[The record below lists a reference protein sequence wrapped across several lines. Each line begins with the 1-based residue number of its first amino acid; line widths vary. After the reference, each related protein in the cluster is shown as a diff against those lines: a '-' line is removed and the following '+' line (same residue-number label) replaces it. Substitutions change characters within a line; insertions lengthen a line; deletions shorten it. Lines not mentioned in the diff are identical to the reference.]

1 MRITLDGE
9 AIEAR
14 EGDTV
19 AAALLRARI
28 TTFTRS
34 IKYHRPRGPFCLAGS
49 CGQCLMRIDGVPS
62 LPSCQVRAQEG
73 MICERQNA
81 PLGLIDAD
89 LFRATDFLFP
99 EGLDHHHLMVGS
111 RVLGRMALE
120 VARRLAGLG
129 ELPSKARA
137 AAPAELRNAP
147 LVVIGAGPSGLAAAR
162 AAAEAGSKVL
172 LLEREARPGGAA
184 LLGVD
189 PASPDADW
197 VAQQARA
204 FTAAGG
210 EILLE
215 ADCVGLYAG
224 EPAPPANAL
233 LAVRKGAKLVIV
245 AAERVV
251 VANGGAS
258 QPLPFP
264 GVDRPGV
271 YAARGL
277 LALQVH
283 CNLRVGSE
291 LVVLG
296 DGQELVDC
304 ARALRRAGYRLA
316 RIVALG
322 GERPDAPDLEVQVAQ
337 PVRALGNPVRA
348 LEVAAGPATDRIRC
362 DALAIALSPAPLHGL
377 ASSVG
382 ATAKWVAALGGFPLE
397 IDADGRTAVPWL
409 FAAGRV
415 AGLGGAGAPKSGEAA
430 GKAACR

>member
-14 EGDTV
+14 EGDSV
-19 AAALLRARI
+19 AAALLRTRI

-49 CGQCLMRIDGVPS
+49 CGQCLMRVDGVPS

-99 EGLDHHHLMVGS
+99 EGLDHHHLLIGS
-111 RVLGRMALE
+111 RVLGRVALE

-129 ELPSKARA
+129 ELPTKVRA
-137 AAPAELRNAP
+137 AAPAELRSAQ

-172 LLEREARPGGAA
+172 LVEREARPGGAA

-210 EILLE
+210 ELLLE
-215 ADCVGLYAG
+215 ADCVGLYAN

-233 LAVRKGAKLVIV
+233 LALRKGARLVIV
-245 AAERVV
+245 AAERVI

-277 LALQVH
+277 LGLQL
-283 CNLRVGSE
+283 NSDLRVGSE

-316 RIVALG
+316 RIVGLG
-322 GERPDAPDLEVQVAQ
+322 GDRPEAPDLEVQVAQ

-348 LEVAAGPATDRIRC
+348 LEVAVGPATDRIRC

-382 ATAKWVAALGGFPLE
+382 ATAKWNERLGGFPLDV
-397 IDADGRTAVPWL
+397 DAEGRTAVPWL

-415 AGLGGAGAPKSGEAA
+415 AGLGGAGAAKSGEAA

>member
-9 AIEAR
+9 AIDAQ

-49 CGQCLMRIDGVPS
+49 CGQCLMRVDGVPS

-73 MICERQNA
+73 MVCERQNA

-99 EGLDHHHLMVGS
+99 EGLDHHHLMIGS
-111 RVLGRMALE
+111 RVLGRVALE

-129 ELPSKARA
+129 ELPAAARA
-137 AAPAELRNAP
+137 AAPAELRSVQLA
-147 LVVIGAGPSGLAAAR
+147 VIGAGPAGLAAAR
-162 AAAEAGSKVL
+162 TAAEGGAKVL
-172 LLEREARPGGAA
+172 LVEREARPGGAA
-184 LLGVD
+184 LLGID
-189 PASPDADW
+189 PASPDGDW

-204 FTAAGG
+204 FTGAGG
-210 EILLE
+210 ELLLE
-215 ADCVGLYAG
+215 ADCVGLYAS
-224 EPAPPANAL
+224 EPAPPAHAL
-233 LAVRKGAKLVIV
+233 LAVRKGGRLVVV

-251 VANGGAS
+251 VANGGAA

-277 LALQVH
+277 LALQAGCGV
-283 CNLRVGSE
+283 RVGSE

-304 ARALRRAGYRLA
+304 ARALRRAGYQLA
-316 RIVALG
+316 RVVALG
-322 GERPDAPDLEVQVAQ
+322 ERHPAPDLEVQVAQ
-337 PVRALGNPVRA
+337 PLRALGNPVRE
-348 LEVAAGPATDRIRC
+348 LEVLAGAETLRLRC
-362 DALAIALSPAPLHGL
+362 DALALALSPAPLHGL
-377 ASSVG
+377 ASSAG
-382 ATAKWVAALGGFPLE
+382 ATAKWDPARNGFPLE
-397 IDADGRTAVPWL
+397 IDAGGRTAVPWL

-415 AGLGGAGAPKSGEAA
+415 AGRGGAGAAASGAAAGEAA
-430 GKAACR
+430 CR

>member
-9 AIEAR
+9 AIEAE

-49 CGQCLMRIDGVPS
+49 CGQCLMRVDGVPS

-81 PLGLIDAD
+81 PLGLIDKD

-111 RVLGRMALE
+111 RVLGRVALE

-129 ELPSKARA
+129 ELPAQVRA
-137 AAPAELRNAP
+137 AAKAELRSVP
-147 LVVIGAGPSGLAAAR
+147 LAVVGAGPAGLAAAR
-162 AAAEAGSKVL
+162 TAAEAGARVL
-172 LLEREARPGGAA
+172 LVEREARPGGAA
-184 LLGVD
+184 LLGLD
-189 PASPDADW
+189 PDSPDGDW

-204 FTAAGG
+204 LAAAGG
-210 EILLE
+210 ELLLE

-224 EPAPPANAL
+224 ESLPPANAL
-233 LAVRKGAKLVIV
+233 LAVRQGGRLVIV
-245 AAERVV
+245 KAERVI

-258 QPLPFP
+258 QPPPFP

-277 LALQVH
+277 LGLLARCH
-283 CNLRVGSE
+283 LRVGNQLAVAGEGKE
-291 LVVLG
+291 LA
-296 DGQELVDC
+296 DC
-304 ARALRRAGYRLA
+304 VRALQRAGY
-316 RIVALG
+316 
-322 GERPDAPDLEVQVAQ
+322 EVT
-337 PVRALGNPVRA
+337 PVEGLPARALGNPVRA
-348 LEVAAGPATDRIRC
+348 LELATGGRLRC
-362 DALAIALSPAPLHGL
+362 DALALAFSPAPLHGL
-377 ASSVG
+377 ASSAG
-382 ATAKWVAALGGFPLE
+382 ATAKWNAALGGFPLE
-397 IDADGRTAVPWL
+397 IDSDGRTAVPWL

-415 AGLGGAGAPKSGEAA
+415 AGRPGAAASGSGEAA

>member
-9 AIEAR
+9 AIEAE

-34 IKYHRPRGPFCLAGS
+34 IKYHRPRGPFCLLGS
-49 CGQCLMRIDGVPS
+49 CGQCLMRVDGVPS

-81 PLGLIDAD
+81 PLGLIDRD

-99 EGLDHHHLMVGS
+99 EGLDHHHLMIGS
-111 RVLGRMALE
+111 RVLGRVALE

-129 ELPSKARA
+129 ELPSKVRA
-137 AAPAELRNAP
+137 AAPAESRSVP
-147 LVVIGAGPSGLAAAR
+147 LVVVGAGPAGLAAAR
-162 AAAEAGSKVL
+162 TAAEAGAKVL
-172 LLEREARPGGAA
+172 LVERESRPGGAA

-189 PASPDADW
+189 PDSPDADW

-204 FTAAGG
+204 LAAAGG
-210 EILLE
+210 ELLLE
-215 ADCVGLYAG
+215 ADCVGLYAS

-233 LAVRKGAKLVIV
+233 VVVRKNARLVVV
-245 AAERVV
+245 AAERVI

-277 LALQVH
+277 LALQLR
-283 CNLRVGSE
+283 CNLRVGKQLAVVGEGKE
-291 LVVLG
+291 LA
-296 DGQELVDC
+296 DC
-304 ARALRRAGYRLA
+304 ARALQRAGY
-316 RIVALG
+316 
-322 GERPDAPDLEVQVAQ
+322 EVTAVEGLPA
-337 PVRALGNPVRA
+337 RALGNPVRA
-348 LEVAAGPATDRIRC
+348 LELETGARVRC
-362 DALAIALSPAPLHGL
+362 DAVAIAFSPAPLHGL

-382 ATAKWVAALGGFPLE
+382 ATARWNAALGGFPLE
-397 IDADGRTAVPWL
+397 IDEGGRTAVPWL

-415 AGLGGAGAPKSGEAA
+415 AGLPGAGAAGSGEAA

>member
-14 EGDTV
+14 DGDTV

-49 CGQCLMRIDGVPS
+49 CGQCLMRVDGVPS

-81 PLGLIDAD
+81 PLGLIDRD

-111 RVLGRMALE
+111 RVLGRVALE

-129 ELPSKARA
+129 ELPSNVRA
-137 AAPAELRNAP
+137 AEPAELRSVA
-147 LVVIGAGPSGLAAAR
+147 LAVVGAGPAGLAAAR
-162 AAAEAGSKVL
+162 TAAEAGTSVL
-172 LLEREARPGGAA
+172 LIEREARPGGAA
-184 LLGVD
+184 LLGID
-189 PASPDADW
+189 AASPDADW

-210 EILLE
+210 ELLLE
-215 ADCVGLYAG
+215 ADCVGLYAS
-224 EPAPPANAL
+224 EPAPPAKAL
-233 LAVRKGAKLVIV
+233 LTVRKGGRLLIV

-277 LALQVH
+277 LALQAH
-283 CNLRVGSE
+283 CDLRVGSE

-296 DGQELVDC
+296 DGKELADC
-304 ARALRRAGYRLA
+304 ARALRRAGYQLA
-316 RIVALG
+316 RVVAL

-348 LEVAAGPATDRIRC
+348 LEVAAGSVTQRIQC

-377 ASSVG
+377 ASSAG
-382 ATAKWVAALGGFPLE
+382 ATAKWVAALNGFPLE
-397 IDADGRTAVPWL
+397 IDGEGRTAVPWL

-415 AGLGGAGAPKSGEAA
+415 AGAGGAVAAASGAAA

>member
-19 AAALLRARI
+19 AAALLRSRI

-49 CGQCLMRIDGVPS
+49 CGQCLMRVDGVPS

-81 PLGLIDAD
+81 PLGLIDRD

-99 EGLDHHHLMVGS
+99 DGLDHHHLMTGS
-111 RVLGRMALE
+111 RVLGRVALE

-129 ELPSKARA
+129 ELPSKVRA
-137 AAPAELRNAP
+137 AAPAELRSVA
-147 LVVIGAGPSGLAAAR
+147 LVVIGAGPAGLSAAR
-162 AAAEAGSKVL
+162 AAAEAGAKVL
-172 LLEREARPGGAA
+172 LIEREARPGGAA
-184 LLGVD
+184 LLGID
-189 PASPDADW
+189 PDAPDADW

-210 EILLE
+210 ELLLE
-215 ADCVGLYAG
+215 ADCVGLYAN
-224 EPAPPANAL
+224 EPEPPANAL
-233 LAVRKGAKLVIV
+233 LAVRKGGRLIV
-245 AAERVV
+245 VKAERVI

-277 LALQVH
+277 LSLQAH
-283 CNLRVGSE
+283 CNVRVGTE
-291 LVVLG
+291 LLVLG
-296 DGQELVDC
+296 DGKELVDC
-304 ARALRRAGYRLA
+304 ARALRRAGYQLGRV
-316 RIVALG
+316 VALG
-322 GERPDAPDLEVQVAQ
+322 AERPAAPDLDVLLAQ

-348 LEVAAGPATDRIRC
+348 LEVSVGPALQRIPC

-377 ASSVG
+377 ASSAGV
-382 ATAKWVAALGGFPLE
+382 TARWVPSLNGFPLE
-397 IDADGRTAVPWL
+397 IDAAGATAVPWL

-415 AGLGGAGAPKSGEAA
+415 AGLGGAGAAGSGEAA